1 LGKGLDIPEPFGS
14 LKSGVL
20 LQQQRLILQCVLST
34 QLKILATRKGYNPR
48 RRYSQTRRSTVTEG
62 FGSWFSGQHPHHA
75 ANQDVRAVE
84 IVPAC
89 ANITWHLNILNLAM
103 ALGWRCDATRKGYDD
118 NTG

>member
-62 FGSWFSGQHPHHA
+62 FGSEFSNGA
-75 ANQDVRAVE
+75 G
-84 IVPAC
+84 
-89 ANITWHLNILNLAM
+89 LAM
-103 ALGWRCDATRKGYDD
+103 
-118 NTG
+118 